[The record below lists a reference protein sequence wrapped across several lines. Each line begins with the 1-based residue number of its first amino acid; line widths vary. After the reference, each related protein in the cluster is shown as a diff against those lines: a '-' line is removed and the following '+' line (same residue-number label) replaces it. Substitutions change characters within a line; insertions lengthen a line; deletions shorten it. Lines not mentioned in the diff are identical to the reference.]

1 MGRGQGLIV
10 QPLDALLQSINGDLV
25 GGGAFALLA
34 EKANVLT
41 LRGVQEPIESAVE
54 FDDRV
59 IAAGG
64 DIGELA
70 GRLRGGGASRRCKI
84 RRHACK
90 AGYLCDRKFGRANK
104 SRDSRSCLIA
114 RYPDIPELFNEVAKL
129 VGGGLALQSH

>member
-1 MGRGQGLIV
+1 MGRRQGLIV
-10 QPLDALLQSINGDLV
+10 QPLDALLQSINSDLV

-34 EKANVLT
+34 EKANVLP

-90 AGYLCDRKFGRANK
+90 AGNFVDRQFGRT
-104 SRDSRSCLIA
+104 
-114 RYPDIPELFNEVAKL
+114 NE
-129 VGGGLALQSH
+129 GRNS